1 MGKDDFDSTI
11 RDSTKAIEI
20 NPQSDDAYNNRGLA
34 YYAQEKYEQAIADF
48 TKSLQ
53 FNNTNIDA
61 YKYRALS
68 YRAVKKNK
76 ELGGK

>member
-1 MGKDDFDSTI
+1 MLTTVVVF
-11 RDSTKAIEI
+11 
-20 NPQSDDAYNNRGLA
+20 A

-53 FNNTNIDA
+53 FNNTNINA

-76 ELGGK
+76 LAVADEQKYKELGGK